1 MYNGDKA
8 RKTSL
13 VDYGFRLPCA
23 FDNRPLK
30 FDEFQKRLNQVA
42 VSYTHLDV
50 YKRQPPQRVQAPPHS
65 RRNGPSLHFSASLWY
80 LFLAICL

>member
-30 FDEFQKRLNQVA
+30 
-42 VSYTHLDV
+42 
-50 YKRQPPQRVQAPPHS
+50 
-65 RRNGPSLHFSASLWY
+65 
-80 LFLAICL
+80 I